1 MLMSAEKII
10 NTDREIL
17 TSLKI
22 DEVSTRKTPD
32 RVDINELLASVRK
45 KKEKESRMNVVFT
58 GITVSLIGVVG
69 IILSF

>member
-1 MLMSAEKII
+1 MSAEKII

-32 RVDINELLASVRK
+32 RVDINELLARVRK

>member
-32 RVDINELLASVRK
+32 RVDINELLARVRK
-45 KKEKESRMNVVFT
+45 KKEKESRINIVFT

>member
-32 RVDINELLASVRK
+32 RVDINELLARVRK

>member
-1 MLMSAEKII
+1 MSAEKII

-32 RVDINELLASVRK
+32 RVDINKLLARVRK

>member
-32 RVDINELLASVRK
+32 RVDINELLARVRK
-45 KKEKESRMNVVFT
+45 KKRKRK
-58 GITVSLIGVVG
+58 
-69 IILSF
+69 

>member
-32 RVDINELLASVRK
+32 RVDINELLARVRK
-45 KKEKESRMNVVFT
+45 KKEKESRINVVFT